1 MRHRLLSLSLTLMSL
16 AACTRAASPPTPEPI
31 PQPIPDPYAN
41 LPPVRIDRGV
51 PAASKIMVDSVMGT
65 LSVRQKVGQLIMP
78 WLLGNY
84 AAYTSTEYDTLGNW
98 IDSLQVGGIIIS
110 IGPPLE
116 IAAKL
121 NALQRRSQLPLL
133 VAADLEWGSGMRLVG
148 GTAFPPPM
156 AVGATGNALDAYEL
170 GRITALEAR
179 AVGIHMTFSPVADVN
194 NNPNNPVINTRSFGE
209 DPHRV
214 AALIAAYVRGAREH
228 GLFTTAKH
236 FPGHGDTDVD
246 SHISLPV
253 VRGCW
258 NRLDTLEL
266 APFRSAIDAGV
277 TAVMTAHVAVPCLTA
292 DSTEPATMSATVMHD
307 VLRDSLGFKGLV
319 VTDALDMGAIVREYG
334 PGESA
339 VQAFLAGSDLLLMP
353 TDQRAAL
360 DAMVAAVADGRI
372 SMERLDASV
381 HRVLTLK
388 AQAGLFQGR
397 TVPLDSV
404 PVTVATRAF
413 EDEADDVAARSLTL
427 VRDDGLDDIRQER
440 GRTGLIVYANESN
453 LSAGNRL
460 ARQLREAGETV
471 SMFRLYPS
479 SGTLSYDSAR
489 AVIDRSPRIVFAT
502 NVRVVTGSGHIAMPD
517 SLAALIVQTDAA
529 KPRVLV
535 SFGNPYLLAQVPDY
549 QGAYLLAWSDVP
561 ATEQAVGRALTGF
574 ASITGRLPVTLSDAY
589 PLGFGIDAPKLVADE
604 EQEGAGGG
612 GDARSTEIQFDQD
625 RLAAADHFL
634 ASKIAG
640 GVAPGGVLL
649 VSLRDSIALLS
660 TYGMYGVD
668 DSTPVAD
675 TTVYDLASL
684 TKVIGLTTATM
695 MLVADGK
702 LDLDRPV
709 QAYLPEF
716 TGPGK
721 DAVRVRHLLLHTS
734 GLPAWAPL
742 YLMTETPD
750 EAVQQVMT
758 IDLERAPGERYEY
771 SDLGAITLGKIVERI
786 TGESLD
792 RFLARRLFEPLGM
805 RHTRYLPPESW
816 RPFIA
821 PTERD
826 PWRGRTIRGE
836 VHDENAARL
845 GGVSG
850 HAGLFSNAPDLARFA
865 NWLLDAWHDRLPPDA
880 PVKLP
885 AAVVRNF
892 TTKQPGPEGST
903 RALGWDTPSLSGTG
917 SSGSM
922 LSPSSFGHTGFTGT
936 SIWID
941 PVRELVIIL
950 LTNRVNPTRD
960 NTALLPLR
968 GQVADSVVSA
978 LRAGG

>member
-1 MRHRLLSLSLTLMSL
+1 MP
-16 AACTRAASPPTPEPI
+16 SPV
-31 PQPIPDPYAN
+31 PDPYAA

-51 PAASKIMVDSVMGT
+51 PTASKITVDSVLGT
-65 LSVRQKVGQLIMP
+65 LSVRQKIGQLVMP

-84 AAYTSTEYDTLGNW
+84 AAYASEEYDTLAYW

-121 NALQRRSQLPLL
+121 NALQRRSRLPLL

-156 AVGATGNALDAYEL
+156 AVGATGNTLDAYEL

-194 NNPNNPVINTRSFGE
+194 NNPDNPVINTRSFGE
-209 DPHRV
+209 DPRRV
-214 AALIAAYVRGAREH
+214 AALISAYVRGAREH

-246 SHISLPV
+246 SHIALPIV
-253 VRGCW
+253 SGCW

-266 APFRSAIDAGV
+266 APFRSAIEAGV

-292 DSTEPATMSATVMHD
+292 DSSEPATMSATLMHD
-307 VLRDSLGFKGLV
+307 VLRDSLAFRGLV
-319 VTDALDMGAIVREYG
+319 VTDALDMGAIVRQYG

-339 VQAFLAGSDLLLMP
+339 VQAFLAGSDMLLMP
-353 TDQRAAL
+353 TDQRAAI
-360 DAMVAAVADGRI
+360 DAMVAAVGQGRI
-372 SMERLDASV
+372 SMDRLDASV
-381 HRVLTLK
+381 RRVLTLK
-388 AQAGLFQGR
+388 ARAGLFRGR
-397 TVPLDSV
+397 TVPLDSI
-404 PVTVATRAF
+404 PATVATRAF
-413 EDEADDVAARSLTL
+413 EAVADDVAARSLTL
-427 VRDDGLDDIRQER
+427 VRDEGLEGMRKER
-440 GRTGLIVYANESN
+440 GQTGVIVYADESN
-453 LSAGNRL
+453 LSAGRSL
-460 ARQLREAGETV
+460 AHELRAAGERV
-471 SMFRLYPS
+471 NVFRLFPS

-489 AVIDRSPRIVFAT
+489 AVVDRNPRVVFAA
-502 NVRVVTGSGHIAMPD
+502 NVRVISGRGHIAMPD
-517 SLAALIVQTDAA
+517 SLATFVVQTAAA
-529 KPRVLV
+529 KPTVLV
-535 SFGNPYLLAQVPDY
+535 SFGNPYLLSQLPDY
-549 QGAYLLAWSDVP
+549 RGAYLIAWSDVP
-561 ATEQAVGRALTGF
+561 ATERAAARALAGLD
-574 ASITGRLPVTLSDAY
+574 AITGRLPVTLSPEY
-589 PLGFGIDAPKLVADE
+589 PLGFGIDAPVVAGE
-604 EQEGAGGG
+604 RRGEAAAKGGNG
-612 GDARSTEIQFDQD
+612 GLGTLRFDPD
-625 RLAAADHFL
+625 RLAAADRFL
-634 ASKIAG
+634 GSKIVE

-649 VSLRDSIALLS
+649 VALRDSIALLS
-660 TYGMYGVD
+660 AHGVYGVD
-668 DSTPVAD
+668 DPTPVAD

-684 TKVIGLTTATM
+684 TKVIGLTTAAM
-695 MLVADGK
+695 MLTAEGK

-709 QAYLPEF
+709 QDYLPEF

-721 DAVRVRHLLLHTS
+721 DRVLVRHLLLHTS

-742 YLMTETPD
+742 YLMTDTPD
-750 EAVQQVMT
+750 EAVHQVMT
-758 IDLERAPGERYEY
+758 IDLERAPGERYQY
-771 SDLGAITLGKIVERI
+771 SDLGAITLGKVVERI

-792 RFLARRLFEPLGM
+792 RFLARRLFQPLGM
-805 RHTRYLPPESW
+805 RHTRYKPPESW
-816 RPFIA
+816 LPFIA

-826 PWRGRTIRGE
+826 AWRGHMIRGE

-850 HAGLFSNAPDLARFA
+850 HAGLFSNAPDLERFA
-865 NWLLDAWHDRLPPDA
+865 EWLLDCWHNRLPPDA
-880 PVKLP
+880 PVRLP
-885 AAVVRNF
+885 AEVVRNF
-892 TTKQPGPEGST
+892 TSKQPGPEGST
-903 RALGWDTPSLSGTG
+903 RGLGWDTPSPSGTG

-941 PVRELVIIL
+941 PVRDLVIIL

-960 NTALLPLR
+960 NTALIPLR